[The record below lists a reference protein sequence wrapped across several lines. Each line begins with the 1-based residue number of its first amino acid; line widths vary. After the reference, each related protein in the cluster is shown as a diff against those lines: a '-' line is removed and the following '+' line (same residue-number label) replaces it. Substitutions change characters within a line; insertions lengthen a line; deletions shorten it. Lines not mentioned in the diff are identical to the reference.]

1 MNDDRRRLERNTD
14 NKMIAGV
21 ASGVADFYGLD
32 TSIVRIV
39 WALSIL
45 LGGFGVVAYVV
56 MWIVLPESGHERSV
70 AHDIREKV
78 ASDIDESA
86 DTTDVGDTA
95 SDPDENEFDRPTDP
109 DTDSDS

>member
-21 ASGVADFYGLD
+21 ASGVADFYGLN
-32 TSIVRIV
+32 TSTVRIV

-45 LGGFGVVAYVV
+45 LGGFRVVAYIV
-56 MWIVLPESGHERSV
+56 MWIVLPESGQERSV

-78 ASDIDESA
+78 KSDIDESE
-86 DTTDVGDTA
+86 DTTDVAGA
-95 SDPDENEFDRPTDP
+95 SSDPDENTLNRSTDS